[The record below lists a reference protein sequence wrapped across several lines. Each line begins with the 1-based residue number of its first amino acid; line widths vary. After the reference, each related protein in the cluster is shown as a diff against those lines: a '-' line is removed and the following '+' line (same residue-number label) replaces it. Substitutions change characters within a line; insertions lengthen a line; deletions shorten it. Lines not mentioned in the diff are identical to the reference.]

1 MVKQSNY
8 HSTQAILNIFVA
20 PGVPNGTPAVTTRG
34 MREPQMARIA
44 AWIDRAVTS
53 GGDEA
58 VLANIREE
66 VREFCTSF
74 PLPH

>member
-1 MVKQSNY
+1 MF
-8 HSTQAILNIFVA
+8 FVFLFKMTM
-20 PGVPNGTPAVTTRG
+20 GSIVFCCSGIRLGTPAVTTRG